1 MNAIKTIRPKFTTIL
16 AVLALFVAVGGTATA
31 ANGLINGKKIKPGT
45 IAAKQL
51 KNKTI
56 TKSKL
61 APSTLDALKG
71 ARGPE
76 GEKGEKG
83 DKGVPGPQ
91 GVPGPKVV
99 NTYSTS
105 GNSGNVQANDKVTVA
120 SFNNLPSG
128 NYMVIAKAVIFA
140 QTGGNM
146 LRCAIETNNQGGS
159 DEAQWTAV
167 GNITRTTV
175 PMVLS
180 TTAKV
185 TQIKVN
191 CNPGDTVGSFN
202 VRMVAVP
209 VA

>member
-1 MNAIKTIRPKFTTIL
+1 MNTITKRNRPKFSTVL
-16 AVLALFVAVGGTATA
+16 AVLALFLAIGGTATA

-45 IAAKQL
+45 VSAKQL

-71 ARGPE
+71 AQGPK

-83 DKGVPGPQ
+83 IPGPQ